1 MPNRIFILYATKQ
14 FSTVIICYEN
24 TDKNILESAI
34 LSLPELK
41 YLPSKTRTGILE
53 NQEPITRL
61 QQNITCM
68 RDQGR
73 MSVLVT
79 GYPGLSGLIRMR
91 NTCIQ
96 QWSQVSYQ
104 FTVSYYEKVCR
115 IYQTWSLNIKICIS
129 LVFLEAFCN
138 HSKAQSKRRT
148 FRQTSN
154 FS

>member
-61 QQNITCM
+61 QQNITCICVT
-68 RDQGR
+68 RDG
-73 MSVLVT
+73 
-79 GYPGLSGLIRMR
+79 
-91 NTCIQ
+91 C
-96 QWSQVSYQ
+96 
-104 FTVSYYEKVCR
+104 
-115 IYQTWSLNIKICIS
+115 
-129 LVFLEAFCN
+129 
-138 HSKAQSKRRT
+138 QS
-148 FRQTSN
+148 
-154 FS
+154 

>member
-91 NTCIQ
+91 NIMYIVVEPGIILVYGILLRKGLQ
-96 QWSQVSYQ
+96 DILDVEFKYKKLH
-104 FTVSYYEKVCR
+104 FTG
-115 IYQTWSLNIKICIS
+115 IFGGLLQSL
-129 LVFLEAFCN
+129 
-138 HSKAQSKRRT
+138 
-148 FRQTSN
+148 
-154 FS
+154 